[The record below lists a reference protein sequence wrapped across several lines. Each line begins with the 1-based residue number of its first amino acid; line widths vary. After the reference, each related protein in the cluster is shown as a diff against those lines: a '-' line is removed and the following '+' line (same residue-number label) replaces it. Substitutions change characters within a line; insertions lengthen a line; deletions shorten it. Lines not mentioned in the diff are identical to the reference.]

1 MGHTTNYNILDDVSF
16 KENRQASLS
25 TNPFLKSIR
34 PITSSGLFS
43 PPYNL
48 PLVQLPNHS
57 PISPIGPPILENE
70 VFDSES
76 VFSTPPCDIRPRKA
90 FDVQEE
96 NSNVHDWLGAL
107 SPEWDTYEQTPT
119 FYKKGFEN
127 SLLFSPI
134 LEEEH
139 SVRKIQ
145 LVSTEQSELSED
157 SNLFDMAGNQEN
169 PEGGGAGT
177 HSEVQKAIDNLER
190 LREKAMYPA
199 TK

>member
-1 MGHTTNYNILDDVSF
+1 M
-16 KENRQASLS
+16 
-25 TNPFLKSIR
+25 
-34 PITSSGLFS
+34 
-43 PPYNL
+43 
-48 PLVQLPNHS
+48 
-57 PISPIGPPILENE
+57 
-70 VFDSES
+70 
-76 VFSTPPCDIRPRKA
+76 
-90 FDVQEE
+90 QEE

-169 PEGGGAGT
+169 PEGGGAGI
-177 HSEVQKAIDNLER
+177 HSEVQKTEIETEGYVSDEQTECTRCER
-190 LREKAMYPA
+190 GRY
-199 TK
+199 